1 MNSKTVVITFKI
13 DEDTLMLLDT
23 LCEMRGE
30 TRSETIRKAI
40 IEFIRKELVK
50 NK

>member
-1 MNSKTVVITFKI
+1 MSSKTKVLTFKI

-23 LCEMRGE
+23 LCDMRKE
-30 TRSETIRKAI
+30 TRSEIIRKALY
-40 IEFIRKELVK
+40 EFIRKELVK